1 MRIRRP
7 LYLASYSTMVLR
19 SVNINITIITT
30 KTFLPTFSTKLFP
43 TICPPF
49 FQCSS
54 PMILRNSNIKSQTP
68 GILSSHSRSTGWSM
82 SVPKDSKSS
91 WITPPFKDMFTSH
104 VVSIDYVII
113 CQMYMWHIWRWT
125 VLTRGGRAGLPF
137 TAQHTGLNNMISISI
152 IVIIIIIITQHTGI
166 FFGIILLYHLLR
178 DGFNGKT
185 S

>member
-7 LYLASYSTMVLR
+7 LYLASYLTMVLR

-113 CQMYMWHIWRWT
+113 CQMYICDIYGGGQCWREE
-125 VLTRGGRAGLPF
+125 GGLVCPSLRSTQASTTWSQSPSLSSSSSSPR
-137 TAQHTGLNNMISISI
+137 SIQAYYLGSYYYI
-152 IVIIIIIITQHTGI
+152 I
-166 FFGIILLYHLLR
+166 Y
-178 DGFNGKT
+178 
-185 S
+185 